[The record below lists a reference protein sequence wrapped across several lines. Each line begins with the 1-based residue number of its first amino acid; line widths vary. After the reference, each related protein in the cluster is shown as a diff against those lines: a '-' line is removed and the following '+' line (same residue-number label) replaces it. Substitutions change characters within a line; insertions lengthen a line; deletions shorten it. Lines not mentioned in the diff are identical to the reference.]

1 MFCITLIILL
11 GILFIVLKTKVKGIE
26 QIERYKKVTLKLDV
40 FLSILPI
47 IAIVFF
53 SVLFATELQGRI
65 LERSSHAFILLFLW
79 IISTSFYTEL
89 MKHYNN
95 KQILITSIVGFIIS
109 VGLAITLTPLD
120 RYCLLVY
127 SHLNVFSFILG
138 AYLMLIFYMNYLLNK
153 VK

>member
-40 FLSILPI
+40 FLSI

-79 IISTSFYTEL
+79 IIATSFYTEL